1 MYSIHIIF
9 VVWTCFINEEI
20 IFLNLSIIVLAI
32 IIEAISVLLPL
43 YYCVYTSVPTGGY
56 NTLFNA
62 TQYEFCVNASAPV
75 GTIVFTAQLIMENT
89 RFCEVNIEMNGTES
103 EFSSFSLNG
112 TGHSYQFVNP
122 EIYYYREA
130 GDDVVNIVEEY
141 NGTVMVQ
148 IVVSGELDENRTYQ
162 FELRSSVEY
171 SSSQSYD
178 RSVDIIIHTRGE
190 YYMHTVLRIL

>member
-1 MYSIHIIF
+1 M
-9 VVWTCFINEEI
+9 
-20 IFLNLSIIVLAI
+20 
-32 IIEAISVLLPL
+32 
-43 YYCVYTSVPTGGY
+43 
-56 NTLFNA
+56 FNA

-75 GTIVFTAQLIMENT
+75 GTIVFTAQLFMENT

-122 EIYYYREA
+122 EIYYTEA
-130 GDDVVNIVEEY
+130 GGDFFNIIEEY

-162 FELRSSVEY
+162 FELHSNVTY
-171 SSSQSYD
+171 SSFLSYG
-178 RSVDIIIHTRGE
+178 RSVDILIHTGGKL
-190 YYMHTVLRIL
+190 YIKTLLRIL